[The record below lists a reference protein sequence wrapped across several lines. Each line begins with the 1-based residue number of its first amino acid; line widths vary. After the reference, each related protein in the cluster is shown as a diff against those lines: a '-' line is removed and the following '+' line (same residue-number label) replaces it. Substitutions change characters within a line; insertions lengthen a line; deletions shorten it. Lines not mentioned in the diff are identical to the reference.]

1 MIQGNNTPARRT
13 ALRLRSSTLTI
24 FVIFVIMCAFMAV
37 VSPAFIKITNV
48 LSTARSF
55 SAIAIAGIGV
65 SMIII
70 TGGIDLSLGSVYG
83 LAGVVSALA
92 ITAWGV
98 PLIPALGLGIAAGC
112 VVGALN
118 GLMVVY
124 LKLPPFIA
132 TLGAQMALRGLAY
145 IMTDSKPV
153 YIQNVP
159 AFKLLAQ
166 HRLFGVV
173 PLPVLYTIALAFV
186 AAFLLRR
193 TVIGRNVFAVGS
205 NEEAARLSG
214 ISVAKIRIFAYL
226 FSGVMAAVAGIIM
239 SSRVTSGQPNIAIG
253 YEANAVASA
262 VIGGASMRG
271 GHGSI
276 AGSILGAFIL
286 GVLINGLNLMNVSQN
301 WQTFAI
307 GVIMVLA
314 VWIDKLRTAEK
325 D

>member
-1 MIQGNNTPARRT
+1 MNDQVKKR
-13 ALRLRSSTLTI
+13 
-24 FVIFVIMCAFMAV
+24 
-37 VSPAFIKITNV
+37 KV
-48 LSTARSF
+48 LSNETMQMVSVSAALAVMVLVFSLCSPYFLKIDNLMTIALQTAIT
-55 SAIAIAGIGV
+55 AITAYGMTYVIVSGAVDLSIGSNIAFTGV
-65 SMIII
+65 TVALLISSGMPIALAIII
-70 TGGIDLSLGSVYG
+70 T
-83 LAGVVSALA
+83 
-92 ITAWGV
+92 
-98 PLIPALGLGIAAGC
+98 LI
-112 VVGALN
+112 VGALVGSVN
-118 GLMVVY
+118 GVMVAKM
-124 LKLPPFIA
+124 KLPPFIA

-153 YIQNVP
+153 YIQNMP
-159 AFKLLAQ
+159 SFKMLAQ
-166 HRLFGVV
+166 YRLFDVV
-173 PLPVLYTIALAFV
+173 PLPVLYTLVLAV
-186 AAFLLRR
+186 LAAFLLRK

-214 ISVAKIRIFAYL
+214 ISVSKVRIFAYM
-226 FSGVMAAVAGIIM
+226 FSGAMAAVAGIIM
-239 SSRVTSGQPNIAIG
+239 ASRVTSGQPNIAIG

-307 GVIMVLA
+307 GVVMVLA
-314 VWIDKLRTAEK
+314 VWIDKMRTAEK

>member
-1 MIQGNNTPARRT
+1 MKNPQKRASLSNETMQMLSVSAALVVMIAVFSLLSPYFLKLDNLMTIALQT
-13 ALRLRSSTLTI
+13 AITAITAYGMT
-24 FVIFVIMCAFMAV
+24 FVIVSGAVDLSIGSSIAFTGVIVALLMTSGV
-37 VSPAFIKITNV
+37 PI
-48 LSTARSF
+48 
-55 SAIAIAGIGV
+55 AIAIP
-65 SMIII
+65 I
-70 TGGIDLSLGSVYG
+70 T
-83 LAGVVSALA
+83 
-92 ITAWGV
+92 
-98 PLIPALGLGIAAGC
+98 LI
-112 VVGALN
+112 VGALVGTMN
-118 GLMVVY
+118 GLMVARM
-124 LKLPPFIA
+124 KLPPFIA

>member
-1 MIQGNNTPARRT
+1 MKNPQKRASLSNETMQMLSVSAALVVMIAVFSLLSPYFLKLDNLMTIALQT
-13 ALRLRSSTLTI
+13 AITAITAYGMT
-24 FVIFVIMCAFMAV
+24 FVIVSGAVDLSIGSSIAFTGVIVALLMTSGV
-37 VSPAFIKITNV
+37 PI
-48 LSTARSF
+48 
-55 SAIAIAGIGV
+55 AIAIP
-65 SMIII
+65 I
-70 TGGIDLSLGSVYG
+70 T
-83 LAGVVSALA
+83 
-92 ITAWGV
+92 
-98 PLIPALGLGIAAGC
+98 LIA
-112 VVGALN
+112 GALVGTMN
-118 GLMVVY
+118 GLMVARM
-124 LKLPPFIA
+124 KLPPFIA